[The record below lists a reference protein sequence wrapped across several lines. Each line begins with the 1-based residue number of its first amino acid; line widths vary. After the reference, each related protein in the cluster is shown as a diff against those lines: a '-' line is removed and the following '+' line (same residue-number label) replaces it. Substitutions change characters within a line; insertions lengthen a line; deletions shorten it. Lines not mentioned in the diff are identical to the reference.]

1 MDEFNYKK
9 FILKNIIFIFFSILF
24 IVLVLDFIVYR
35 SFGMDFTLFKLKN
48 IRTVFIQLLTLIIAV
63 TIIYQFVKQIKK
75 INKSNYLEKIEK
87 YERRI
92 TILLIIVDTVGFT
105 LGITFALLIR
115 AYIEQC
121 LFWSSLRLI
130 LFTYFLGPIMAILH
144 ITYFKNNLENIR
156 THFQFYEIE
165 HKKSFLS
172 LKYSIILTILAFGLL
187 VIVFFSLFTISRE
200 EIIVGVNNKVVVKTN
215 KVEKFEG
222 YFTELLEASKN
233 STDKKVANIAN
244 KIYKNWSKDSI
255 NNSVYIFLIS
265 FSLILIFIFFIYTF
279 ATNIS
284 THINS
289 IKNKLKLIIDLEG
302 DLSQMVIKT
311 RKDEIGELQ
320 ILINQLILNLNKKF
334 YNIATVISNVIEKS
348 NSEKDKIHSLVNY
361 NQDMKDFSKISKE
374 ELGKHTEIY
383 RKSENMIKETISLIE
398 NNVEKTTNLSAM
410 IEEISASQTEMTSSI
425 HSISNMTKEA
435 DSLGNRLKIAS
446 KQGNES
452 IDDMKSS
459 ISNISKIGSSI
470 FDILTTITSITEQ
483 TDILAMNAAIEAAHA
498 GEAGKGFGVVADE
511 IRKLAENTSEQTKG
525 ISLLLN
531 NMTSGINDMVEKSEV
546 VSVSITNMIKDI
558 DSAIDLISEI
568 DNATKEQSY
577 NSNENLKAIDELVR
591 STTTIMNN
599 LDKHIETNKNL
610 TEVIEDINNSTH
622 KINDIGIKQD
632 DYLNNLDSHLSDFFK
647 YLSLVNDNLDNLY
660 SMTKDIKFIDKDIL
674 KIK

>member
-92 TILLIIVDTVGFT
+92 TILLIIVDTVGFA

-156 THFQFYEIE
+156 THFQIYEIE

-265 FSLILIFIFFIYTF
+265 FL
-279 ATNIS
+279 
-284 THINS
+284 
-289 IKNKLKLIIDLEG
+289 
-302 DLSQMVIKT
+302 
-311 RKDEIGELQ
+311 
-320 ILINQLILNLNKKF
+320 
-334 YNIATVISNVIEKS
+334 
-348 NSEKDKIHSLVNY
+348 
-361 NQDMKDFSKISKE
+361 
-374 ELGKHTEIY
+374 
-383 RKSENMIKETISLIE
+383 
-398 NNVEKTTNLSAM
+398 
-410 IEEISASQTEMTSSI
+410 
-425 HSISNMTKEA
+425 
-435 DSLGNRLKIAS
+435 
-446 KQGNES
+446 
-452 IDDMKSS
+452 
-459 ISNISKIGSSI
+459 
-470 FDILTTITSITEQ
+470 
-483 TDILAMNAAIEAAHA
+483 
-498 GEAGKGFGVVADE
+498 
-511 IRKLAENTSEQTKG
+511 
-525 ISLLLN
+525 
-531 NMTSGINDMVEKSEV
+531 
-546 VSVSITNMIKDI
+546 
-558 DSAIDLISEI
+558 
-568 DNATKEQSY
+568 
-577 NSNENLKAIDELVR
+577 
-591 STTTIMNN
+591 
-599 LDKHIETNKNL
+599 
-610 TEVIEDINNSTH
+610 
-622 KINDIGIKQD
+622 
-632 DYLNNLDSHLSDFFK
+632 
-647 YLSLVNDNLDNLY
+647 
-660 SMTKDIKFIDKDIL
+660 
-674 KIK
+674 